1 MTDYNFLEPSSPQ
14 HGRQSDLLLISAGA
28 SLGVLSII
36 SGKQH
41 PTLQAAAE
49 EHADFQ
55 AELGLQGH
63 HYWGRRVQELSDA
76 LPECEGFKEI
86 CAGSWPWN
94 TVEEAAIEMFN
105 SWRQSDGHWQ
115 AANGPCDFYG
125 YAMSFNSKKNIWY
138 ATGILADLRLRSST
152 GRAAAL

>member
-1 MTDYNFLEPSSPQ
+1 MTDYDFLEPNDPQ
-14 HGRQSDLLLISAGA
+14 RNDTLLISAGKEA
-28 SLGVLSII
+28 GAQSII
-36 SGKQH
+36 LGQRH

-86 CAGSWPWN
+86 CAESWPWN
-94 TVEEAAIEMFN
+94 TMEEAAVEMFN
-105 SWRQSDGHWQ
+105 SWRQSEGHWA

-125 YAMSFNSKKNIWY
+125 YAMSFNTRRNVWY
-138 ATGILADLRLRSST
+138 ACGILANLRLRSSI
-152 GRAAAL
+152 GGASLL